1 VRYAKFGETA
11 TQPHSAIFG
20 INIQQALKQ
29 KHLT

>member
-1 VRYAKFGETA
+1 MLKFSETA

-20 INIQQALKQ
+20 INIQQALRQ